1 MPNTY
6 TTLKTKTHQSY
17 NLKDKQ
23 TIEQLFGLRD
33 TLLVEL
39 KYKWRYNRTTQLNKD
54 TGGIV

>member
-1 MPNTY
+1 MPNTC

-54 TGGIV
+54 TGGA